1 MMTKRGFDINL
12 TLRQKIF
19 LGYAVMI
26 SFTIIVGLY
35 ATWSLNTIN
44 KLTTIVIYDDFVALE
59 KLKKLNDN
67 ILAQDLY
74 EKRYLIFQ
82 DSDAKDIFWNR
93 SSEFKSLIKETEKIY
108 PSFQNILNEISVSH
122 EGYNALFK
130 KEALLIKNNKVKEA
144 EDLSSTELKTNLNK
158 ILLLLKNLEIT
169 LKAQQTQHISK
180 SNILGGRAYII
191 TITLNIVSIVFGVML
206 AYLITNNL
214 ASSIEKL
221 KDATYSIK
229 SGNFDSLP
237 DIKGADELAD
247 LAISFKEMSARLK
260 ELEAMNL
267 DANPL
272 TKLPG
277 NLAIEKE
284 LLTRLNENE
293 IFSFCLIDLDNFK
306 AFSDRYGFAKGS
318 EILKWLGDMLSEIMK
333 TLGTDEDFLGHI
345 GGDDFVIICGP
356 ERMKPI
362 CSMIIEKFDKGI
374 GEHYDPEDLERGY
387 IVSIDRKNKPAIFP
401 IMTISIAVVN
411 TDRTVIRE
419 PKEVAEKIAEL
430 KQYAKTIPASIYV
443 IDRRRHKID

>member
-1 MMTKRGFDINL
+1 MSL

-35 ATWSLNTIN
+35 ATWSLNTLN
-44 KLTTIVIYDDFVALE
+44 KITNTVIYDDVAALE
-59 KLKKLNDN
+59 KLKKLDDN

-74 EKRYLIFQ
+74 EKRYLVFQ
-82 DSDAKDIFWNR
+82 DINTEDIFWDR
-93 SSEFKSLIKETEKIY
+93 SSEFKSLIKETEKIH
-108 PSFQNILNEISVSH
+108 PLFLNILNDLSVAH
-122 EGYNALFK
+122 EGYNELFK
-130 KEALLIKNNKVKEA
+130 KEVSLLKKNNVKKA
-144 EDLSSTELKTNLNK
+144 EDLSSTEMKNNLNK
-158 ILLLLKNLEIT
+158 ILLLLKELEIK
-169 LKAQQTQHISK
+169 LKAQQKQHISK
-180 SNILGGRAYII
+180 SNILGERALII
-191 TITLNIVSIVFGVML
+191 TITLNIVSIVFGVL
-206 AYLITNNL
+206 FAYLITNNL
-214 ASSIEKL
+214 TSSIEKL

-237 DIKGADELAD
+237 EIKGADELAD

-260 ELEAMNL
+260 ELEATNL

-293 IFSFCLIDLDNFK
+293 NFSFCLIDLDNFK
-306 AFSDRYGFAKGS
+306 AFSDRYGFTKGS
-318 EILKWLGDMLSEIMK
+318 EVLKWLGDMLSEIMK
-333 TLGTDEDFLGHI
+333 TIGTDEDFLGHI
-345 GGDDFVIICGP
+345 GGDDFVIICAP
-356 ERMKPI
+356 ERMRYI
-362 CSMIIEKFDKGI
+362 CSTIIEKFDKGI
-374 GEHYDPEDLERGY
+374 RKHYDPEDLERGY
-387 IVSIDRKNKPAIFP
+387 IVSTDRKDKPALFP

-443 IDRRRHKID
+443 INRRRQRIDQ